1 MYQINEV
8 GLEQIRQQL
17 ITKLK
22 PNNYNYQ
29 SDDFIGTREQDNML
43 GLWAADLEQA
53 IDSYIYDFDNESPE
67 GAEVELCRFSTLS
80 GRTEFLSVT
89 TSGINE
95 EIE

>member
-1 MYQINEV
+1 MYQINEA

-29 SDDFIGTREQDNML
+29 SDDFVGTREQDNML

-53 IDSYIYDFDNESPE
+53 IDSYIYDFENENPE
-67 GAEVELCRFSTLS
+67 GAEVELCKFSTKS

-89 TSGINE
+89 KSAIE
-95 EIE
+95 ESE

>member
-22 PNNYNYQ
+22 QNGYNYQ
-29 SDDFIGTREQDNML
+29 GNDFIGTRQQELML
-43 GLWAADLEQA
+43 NLWAQDLEQA
-53 IDSYIYDFDNESPE
+53 IDSYVYDFDNESPE
-67 GAEVELCRFSTLS
+67 GAEVELCKFSTIS

-89 TSGINE
+89 KSGINE

>member
-22 PNNYNYQ
+22 QNGYNYQ
-29 SDDFIGTREQDNML
+29 GNDFIGTRQQELML
-43 GLWAADLEQA
+43 NLWAQDLEQA
-53 IDSYIYDFDNESPE
+53 MDSYVYHFDNESPE
-67 GAEVELCRFSTLS
+67 GAEVELCKFSTLS